1 MRSFEVWAAA
11 RLPSH
16 ALPATLLA
24 GGPVDYYQKCLWSSH
39 TSGDAL
45 TNMLYILCLSFSDVK
60 LALSLGNPCYCFSG
74 RLDTVLVL
82 TVGHTTANST
92 EVALWQ
98 LQKKIF

>member
-1 MRSFEVWAAA
+1 MRSFEVWAAS

-24 GGPVDYYQKCLWSSH
+24 GGPVDYCQKCL

-45 TNMLYILCLSFSDVK
+45 TNMLYILCFSFSDVE
-60 LALSLGNPCYCFSG
+60 LALSLGNPCYCFSV

-82 TVGHTTANST
+82 IVGHITANST